1 MLLMLCCAVV
11 VTGALMGGCAG
22 DDGAAGAAG
31 APGAPG
37 ADASAIAKP
46 ESCIICHEDQG
57 AAGHQAIYN
66 DYVDTTLAITIDS
79 VTSVASGTLFNTT
92 VEFTVLKNGQPYT
105 LTGSNNFR
113 TEFDQET
120 IYSVLYSSAARTF
133 GTPKNF
139 LPTTGTIPTSL
150 GNGQFS
156 ITGTGLT
163 YAPESSNAQ
172 VYIYVAKGRLNT
184 EGMALYADVANIGQ
198 EFGDVDTYAST
209 ANVSGCEKC
218 HGAPYRKHGYRQATV
233 SGLPDFA
240 ACKVCHYDDRTGG
253 HQSWQLLVD
262 DLAKYTAYEALVA
275 ACTTTLCDSIE
286 DNMTTA
292 EKNQYAYTANVMNDT
307 HMSHGMEFM
316 YPQTM
321 ANCVT
326 CHEGKLNLILTDAN
340 FNLTTCRSCHPV
352 TGVGGTDSKRAPDL
366 TTILSTAAYNHNAYI
381 DNLYVDGAA
390 DPNCAGCHFAGGTA
404 PVFSAIHT
412 GYNSMIFAA
421 DGTKYADAITAT
433 ISSATFTNNI
443 LNIKFSAADT
453 LATGFT
459 VTPSVYVS
467 LYGYDAKDFLVSC
480 HTSDANGK
488 RMEKTI
494 GTANTLFTEVAT
506 TVANTWEVNLDLA
519 AYAKTPSIP
528 QMIADGTIKRME
540 IAVLLTVKDAAG
552 VTLGID
558 APSKTFDIAS
568 NGFVTYYA
576 PIVDAAKC
584 NTCHEQLA
592 TTFHSGNRGGNVVV
606 CRMCHTTFS
615 GGSHLELQSRS
626 IDSYVHAIHS
636 FQPFDIGDVD
646 FTNPEETLHVQHHIE
661 ATFPNFTIKN
671 CEACH
676 TTAGVYEVPNQTK
689 SLPGILSGSDYVEGR
704 NINNVPSYVSGP
716 ATRACGGCHRAV
728 FVNEDDANGLAS
740 FNEHTKTNGYLI
752 PNATGVLDTVI
763 QTIMSY
769 FD

>member
-1 MLLMLCCAVV
+1 MERKENRNMKRNSYSFSGLLLFGILIVLSVSLLA
-11 VTGALMGGCAG
+11 GCKG

-31 APGAPG
+31 AAG

-46 ESCIICHEDQG
+46 ESCIICHEGQG
-57 AAGHQAIYN
+57 AVGHQAIYN

-79 VTSVASGTLFNTT
+79 VVSVASATPGQFDTT

-113 TEFDQET
+113 SEFDQET
-120 IYSVLYSSAARTF
+120 VYSVLYSSAARTF

-218 HGAPYRKHGYRQATV
+218 HGAPYRKHGYRMATV

-253 HQSWQLLVD
+253 HEAWQLLVD
-262 DLAKYTAYEALVA
+262 DPAAYALQGGE
-275 ACTTTLCDSIE
+275 TTTTQDA
-286 DNMTTA
+286 M
-292 EKNQYAYTANVMNDT
+292 YAYKANVMNDT
-307 HMSHGMEFM
+307 HMSHAMEFM

-352 TGVGGTDSKRAPDL
+352 TGVGGTDAKRAPALRDL
-366 TTILSTAAYNHNAYI
+366 MLAKFAHGTVINSLYADASPQPVCNGCHDGSTAAA
-381 DNLYVDGAA
+381 
-390 DPNCAGCHFAGGTA
+390 
-404 PVFSAIHT
+404 FSAIHT

-459 VTPSVYVS
+459 ITPTVQVS
-467 LYGYDAKDFLVSC
+467 FYGYDAKDFIVSC

-506 TVANTWEVNLDLA
+506 GVPNSWEVNLDVA

-540 IAVLLTVKDAAG
+540 IGVLPAVKDAAG
-552 VTLGID
+552 VTLGLN

-568 NGFVTYYA
+568 NGFVNYYA

-636 FQPFDIGDVD
+636 FQPFDIGDID

-676 TTAGVYEVPNQTK
+676 IAAGVYEVPNQTK